1 MPQHS
6 RRKDFKRR
14 PPLSNLNSNLN
25 GDSSKLNKIRSANQ
39 EIVEFTFDGE
49 TISAISGQTVG
60 AAILQSGKKA
70 LRKTR
75 FDKKPRGMFCGIG
88 ICFDCLVKING
99 VSNQRACLVP
109 VQSQMN
115 VQTQDGANL

>member
-1 MPQHS
+1 M
-6 RRKDFKRR
+6 
-14 PPLSNLNSNLN
+14 SNLNSNMN
-25 GDSSKLNKIRSANQ
+25 EDSSQLNKIRSANQ

-75 FDKKPRGMFCGIG
+75 FDKKPRGMF
-88 ICFDCLVKING
+88 
-99 VSNQRACLVP
+99 
-109 VQSQMN
+109 
-115 VQTQDGANL
+115 

>member
-6 RRKDFKRR
+6 RRKDSKRR
-14 PPLSNLNSNLN
+14 PPLSNLNSNMN
-25 GDSSKLNKIRSANQ
+25 DDSSQLNKIRSANQ

-70 LRKTR
+70 LRNTR

-99 VSNQRACLVP
+99 VSIQRACLVP

-115 VQTQDGANL
+115 VQTQEGANL

>member
-14 PPLSNLNSNLN
+14 PPLSNLNSNMKD
-25 GDSSKLNKIRSANQ
+25 DSSQLNKTRSVNQ
-39 EIVEFTFDGE
+39 EIVEFTFDSE

>member
-1 MPQHS
+1 MN
-6 RRKDFKRR
+6 D
-14 PPLSNLNSNLN
+14 
-25 GDSSKLNKIRSANQ
+25 DSSQLNKIRSANQ

-70 LRKTR
+70 LRNTR

-99 VSNQRACLVP
+99 VSIQRACLVP